1 MVRKTTAVEINSTS
15 TKKPKTNSPDDFDIE
30 KFFQESREWVKEN
43 SHLLIGVI
51 ALLRWL
57 IVLKEF
63 LFGMILVTS
72 GILFISW
79 FFKK

>member
-15 TKKPKTNSPDDFDIE
+15 TKSPKPNPSNDFDIE
-30 KFFQESREWVKEN
+30 SFLQESREGVKEN

>member
-1 MVRKTTAVEINSTS
+1 
-15 TKKPKTNSPDDFDIE
+15 
-30 KFFQESREWVKEN
+30 
-43 SHLLIGVI
+43 LIGVI